1 MLSEKLFQEIK
12 SLPKS
17 RLVNDELLPTQAKD
31 RHISPLEFLL
41 MWIGMS
47 ILLAVFTNAAN
58 MFPSLSIKSILFAVM
73 VGNLITVVTLALT
86 GDIGITHGLSFPV
99 YLRAIFGYTGNYVP
113 TVVRAIPACFWL
125 GFQTFLGAEA
135 INMILMKLTPWPG
148 TYPYM
153 LGIIVVFLIFQCATT
168 AGGIDAIRKFENVVT
183 PLMFLVVLY
192 LLYFVLNKTGMTA
205 SEIISTPAG
214 EVTGTRYSFAYAVTA
229 MTGFWATMALNIP
242 DLTRFV
248 KCNSDEPNWL
258 KRNWCSIWPQIL
270 GIIPMMT
277 LFAFIGAAAML
288 TSGQWDP
295 IAYIAGMDAPVW
307 LLIAILLLSV
317 FAQWS
322 TNIGAN
328 ILPPANIFSTVFA
341 PKVNFAQ
348 GCAIAG
354 VLAFLMQP
362 WNLIDK
368 VVTANL
374 VVGIML
380 GGVAGMMIADY
391 YFLHRRKL
399 NIKEFYVEGGEYT
412 FKKNWN
418 PLAFLSYAIGTVAGL
433 LLPDWGFLVAMLFG
447 GLSYYL
453 LMRFYGAKKYNQT
466 SILVNFQKEQK
477 SA

>member
-1 MLSEKLFQEIK
+1 MARETLMQDLK

-17 RLVNDELLPTQAKD
+17 RLVNAELLPTEKKD
-31 RHISPLEFLL
+31 RHISPLEFMV

-113 TVVRAIPACFWL
+113 SIVRAIPACFWF

-135 INMILMKLTPWPG
+135 INLILMKLTPWPG
-148 TYPYM
+148 TYPYVI
-153 LGIIVVFLIFQCATT
+153 GIIIVFLIVQCFTT
-168 AGGIDAIRKFENVVT
+168 AKGIDAIKKFENIVT
-183 PLMFLVVLY
+183 PLMFLVVMY
-192 LLYFVLNKTGMTA
+192 LLYFVLNHAGMTPG
-205 SEIISTPAG
+205 EILSTPAG
-214 EVTGTRYSFAYAVTA
+214 EVSGTRYTFAYAVTA

-248 KCNSDEPNWL
+248 KCNPEEPNWI
-258 KRNWCSIWPQIL
+258 KRNWCSIWPQL
-270 GIIPMMT
+270 VGIIPMMT

-295 IAYIAGMDAPVW
+295 IQYIAGLDAPVW
-307 LLIAILLLSV
+307 LLVIILLLSM

-328 ILPPANIFSTVFA
+328 ILPPANIFASVFA
-341 PKVNFAQ
+341 PKVNFAM

-391 YFLHRRKL
+391 YFLRKRKL
-399 NIKEFYVEGGEYT
+399 NIKDFYVENGEY
-412 FKKNWN
+412 KYAKNWN
-418 PLAFLSYAIGTVAGL
+418 PLAFVAYAIGTVAGL
-433 LLPDWGFLVAMLFG
+433 LIPDWGFLVALFFG

-453 LMRFYGAKKYNQT
+453 MMRFYGAKKYHQT
-466 SILVNFQKEQK
+466 SILVNFQK
-477 SA
+477 